1 MKIHHAYI
9 GLFLIFWSLLV
20 IFFRFGVI
28 GKYNPCL
35 AWLGLA
41 LGIILF
47 IHDVYWHAT
56 HKKH

>member
-9 GLFLIFWSLLV
+9 GLFLILWSLLA
-20 IFFRFGVI
+20 IFFNLDAIR
-28 GKYNPCL
+28 KYNPNL
-35 AWLGLA
+35 VWLVLA

-47 IHDVYWHAT
+47 VHDAYWHLT